1 MRVSSEGGER
11 QHASYAA
18 FPRWRHIEIVEDRP
32 SNGGDDV
39 GATMMARAVKRSS
52 SLVTKQ
58 EERYH
63 YTHRKGRFKRSGA
76 MA

>member
-11 QHASYAA
+11 QHASYVA
-18 FPRWRHIEIVEDRP
+18 FLRWRHIEIVEDRL

-52 SLVTKQ
+52 S
-58 EERYH
+58 
-63 YTHRKGRFKRSGA
+63 
-76 MA
+76 